1 MGQNSYTVRT
11 VVEARRV
18 TLAKSTVV
26 QSVPVIHT
34 IILSLC
40 LLVKSTQLNTPVIT
54 ANLRNG
60 QNHLHLLR
68 DILKW
73 SFRVILTVFLR
84 FAATTGRFRSF
95 WTVGEYTGCRAFH
108 MIRLPEIEPPERSYR
123 VHVGPLANF
132 GFTPIEWFRKRFSL
146 GYLFRHIPN

>member
-1 MGQNSYTVRT
+1 MERANEDRFFRYSKILATPRT
-11 VVEARRV
+11 GRSVAYLRRIAE
-18 TLAKSTVV
+18 LGLWSAPRTVV

-40 LLVKSTQLNTPVIT
+40 LLVKSTQLNTPVIA

-84 FAATTGRFRSF
+84 FAATTGGFRSF
-95 WTVGEYTGCRAFH
+95 
-108 MIRLPEIEPPERSYR
+108 
-123 VHVGPLANF
+123 
-132 GFTPIEWFRKRFSL
+132 
-146 GYLFRHIPN
+146 